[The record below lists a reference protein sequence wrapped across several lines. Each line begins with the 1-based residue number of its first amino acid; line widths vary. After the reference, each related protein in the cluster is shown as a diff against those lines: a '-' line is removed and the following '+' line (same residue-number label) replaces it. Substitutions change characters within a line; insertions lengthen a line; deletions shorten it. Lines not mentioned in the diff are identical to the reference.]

1 MYYYLYKITNITNN
15 NIYIGVHS
23 TTDLNDGYFGSGKRL
38 MCAIK
43 KYGKNIFKKEILE
56 FFNSLEEMFD
66 AERRIVNEEFVKR
79 PDTYNIKEG
88 GKGNTSNGSKLLWEN
103 AEYRQKVLERSF
115 SKFWNN
121 PEHKEKLR
129 EVQKTE
135 KYREKL
141 SVATKISANRPDK
154 ILRTS
159 ETSKERWKDES
170 YRKNMS
176 IKTGNFMKGTRYIH
190 NISLE
195 QNKKVSS
202 DELDTFLNKGW
213 VLGLNLKFSKK
224 LKKQHEEQQN

>member
-1 MYYYLYKITNITNN
+1 M
-15 NIYIGVHS
+15 
-23 TTDLNDGYFGSGKRL
+23 D
-38 MCAIK
+38 
-43 KYGKNIFKKEILE
+43 KNVWHTR
-56 FFNSLEEMFD
+56 SSYC
-66 AERRIVNEEFVKR
+66 
-79 PDTYNIKEG
+79 THKEG
-88 GKGNTSNGSKLLWEN
+88 GMGNTSNGSKLLWEN
-103 AEYRQKVLERSF
+103 IEYRQKVLERSF
-115 SKFWNN
+115 SKFWHN

-129 EVQKTE
+129 EIQKTE

-141 SVATKISANRPDK
+141 SAATKISANRPDK

-190 NISLE
+190 NTALE

-202 DELDTFLNKGW
+202 DELDTFLNNGW

-224 LKKQHEEQQN
+224 LKKQHEEP